1 MVSSGTTWIAL
12 GSTAAAPPERSRPS
26 EHLEWNLHLDRL
38 ASAADPGKGS
48 RNESDGLPGLEI
60 ETGGARSSADGKA
73 RKPIS
78 MHRWSKLFVPTL
90 REAPADAEVASHKF
104 LLRSGYIRQLS
115 AGLYNYL
122 FLGQRS
128 LNKVIGIVREEMDKI
143 GQEFYLPA
151 ILPRELWE
159 ESGRWTGMGDN
170 MFRLKDRKGA
180 DLCLGMTH
188 EEVMTAI
195 ARNELRSYKQLPQ
208 IWYQIQTKF
217 RDEPRPKAGLLR
229 VRQFIMKDSYSFDL
243 NSEGLDRSYKLHDAA
258 YRAIFTRCGLKFVVV
273 EADSGAMGG
282 SQSQEFMVYTD
293 AGEDLIASCPVCGYA
308 ANLEKATSRLEP
320 VAEMEPTGDGMPELV
335 HTPGCAAISDVAAFF
350 RISPA
355 SDIKCVAY
363 MVLKH
368 GTGGKDERAKDTWHG
383 VATFLRGD
391 HQVNETKLLSAIG
404 GAELRTMQADELQKY
419 FNGPAGY
426 LGPMG
431 LKHGDK
437 PLGEELTV
445 VVDKS
450 LEGRKNMVCGANKLD
465 YHQRNVCPGRD
476 FTWTVLAD
484 IRSVN
489 EGEACPTPGCS
500 GKLVV
505 GKAVEV
511 GHIFKLGYKYTES
524 MHARVLDL
532 NGKEV
537 MPIMGCYGIGIE
549 RILTAAIEQSND
561 ANGFC
566 LPASIAPFTVV
577 VTVTN
582 IADALLKEAGETLA
596 AELEAAGLDVLLD
609 DRDERAGVKFKD
621 ADLVGIPYRINVGK
635 KTASGQ
641 VELVTRANS
650 SSVDVALADVVSE
663 VKKRVQ
669 EENLLGSSS

>member
-1 MVSSGTTWIAL
+1 METSVATWFAL
-12 GSTAAAPPERSRPS
+12 GGTAQAPPRYPEDY
-26 EHLEWNLHLDRL
+26 EHLEWMLVHPNALR
-38 ASAADPGKGS
+38 P
-48 RNESDGLPGLEI
+48 
-60 ETGGARSSADGKA
+60 RSNRRPTVPVCPIQPDGKA
-73 RKPIS
+73 CKPLF

-90 REAPADAEVASHKF
+90 REAPTDAEVASHKF
-104 LLRSGYIRQLS
+104 LLRAGYIRQLG
-115 AGLYNYL
+115 AGLYSYL

-143 GQEFYLPA
+143 GQEFFLPA
-151 ILPRELWE
+151 LLPKEPWE

-188 EEVMTAI
+188 EEIMTTI
-195 ARNELRSYKQLPQ
+195 ARSELRSYKQLPQ

-217 RDEPRPKAGLLR
+217 RDEPRPKAGLMR

-243 NSEGLDRSYKLHDAA
+243 NTEGLDKSYDLHDAA
-258 YRAIFTRCGLKFVVV
+258 YRAIFKRSGLKFVVV

-282 SQSQEFMVYTD
+282 SRSQEFMVYTD

-308 ANLEKATSRLEP
+308 ANLEKAVSRLEP
-320 VAEMEPTGDGMPELV
+320 VDEMVATGDGTPELV
-335 HTPGCAAISDVAAFF
+335 STPGCAAISDVAEFF
-350 RISPA
+350 KISPA

-363 MVLKH
+363 MALKH
-368 GTGGKDERAKDTWHG
+368 GVRGAKDTWYG
-383 VATFLRGD
+383 VAVFLRGD
-391 HQVNETKLLSAIG
+391 HQVNETKLLGAIK
-404 GAELRTMQADELQKY
+404 GAELRTMQAEELQQFFK
-419 FNGPAGY
+419 GPAGF
-426 LGPMG
+426 LGPVG
-431 LKHGDK
+431 LVADEKVLGD
-437 PLGEELTV
+437 GLTV

-450 LEGRKNMVCGANKLD
+450 LEGRKNLVAGANKLD
-465 YHQRNVCPGRD
+465 YHLRNVVPGRD
-476 FTWTVLAD
+476 FKWTVLTD

-489 EGEACPTPGCS
+489 EGESCPTLGCS

-511 GHIFKLGYKYTES
+511 GHIFKLGDKYTKS
-524 MHARVLDL
+524 MGSTVLDP

-537 MPIMGCYGIGIE
+537 TPIMGCYGIGIE

-566 LPASIAPFTVV
+566 LPSSIAPFTVV

-582 IADALLKEAGETLA
+582 VGDAMLRETGEKIA

-641 VELVTRANS
+641 VELVSRATS
-650 SSVDVALADVVSE
+650 SSVDVALAEVVAQ
-663 VKKRVQ
+663 VKQRVL
-669 EENLLGSSS
+669 EEKLLAESS